1 LNIYTI
7 QFFSNCPNNGMRI
20 QYDLRIESE
29 TPIRVEN
36 IFAEIDRVEDLFH
49 EEMAYQ
55 LSMALPGRHTLSA
68 NHHGVHITTLRGG
81 VAV

>member
-7 QFFSNCPNNGMRI
+7 QFFSNCPNNGIRI
-20 QYDLRIESE
+20 HYDLRIESE

-36 IFAEIDRVEDLFH
+36 IFAEIDRVDDLFH
-49 EEMAYQ
+49 EEMAEQ
-55 LSMALPGRHTLSA
+55 LAMALPGRHTLSA
-68 NHHGVHITTLRGG
+68 HHHGVHITTLRGP